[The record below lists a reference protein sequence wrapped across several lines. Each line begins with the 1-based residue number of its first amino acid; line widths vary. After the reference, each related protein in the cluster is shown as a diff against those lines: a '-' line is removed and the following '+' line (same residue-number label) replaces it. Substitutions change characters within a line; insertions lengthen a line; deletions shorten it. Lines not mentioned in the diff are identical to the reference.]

1 MTKMRPN
8 EQFVLQ
14 PSMVFMVGRLKFLV
28 ERFNVG
34 CVSKI
39 GNRTHMEDSYII
51 AHDLGLDGVLKS
63 SFYAVIDGHGGEC
76 CAEFL

>member
-1 MTKMRPN
+1 
-8 EQFVLQ
+8 
-14 PSMVFMVGRLKFLV
+14 MVGRLKFLV

-63 SFYAVIDGHGGEC
+63 SFYTVIDGHGGEC

>member
-1 MTKMRPN
+1 M
-8 EQFVLQ
+8 
-14 PSMVFMVGRLKFLV
+14 V

-51 AHDLGLDGVLKS
+51 VQDIGLDGVLKAS
-63 SFYAVIDGHGGEC
+63 YFSVVDGHGGDW
-76 CAEFL
+76 CAKFLQENLVKQLNKEF